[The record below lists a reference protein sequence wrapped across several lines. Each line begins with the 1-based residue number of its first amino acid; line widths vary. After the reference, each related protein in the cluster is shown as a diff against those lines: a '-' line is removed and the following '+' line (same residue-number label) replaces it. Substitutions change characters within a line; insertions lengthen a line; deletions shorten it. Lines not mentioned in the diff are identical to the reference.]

1 DGRETPEE
9 ITDGWMSEDYNLVCV
24 KKNFFWSAKGLD
36 KATTAMETKLD
47 YVKEWPLAS
56 NLLYMAQETHIRA
69 FGLPG
74 DSFVLMEPVI
84 PTLQELWTA
93 LLSMLNLAQQA
104 EGLGYLKPFIK
115 ELESIDVSAK

>member
-1 DGRETPEE
+1 E
-9 ITDGWMSEDYNLVCV
+9 
-24 KKNFFWSAKGLD
+24 KNDFWSAKGRV
-36 KATTAMETKLD
+36 KATTAMKTKLD
-47 YVKEWPLAS
+47 YSKEWRLAS
-56 NLLYMAQETHIRA
+56 NLLYMAQETHNKA

-74 DSFVLMEPVI
+74 DSFVLMKSVI